1 MQQIL
6 ASFGPLQGMI
16 TPAVPS
22 LAPITTSFTP
32 LAPINPVA
40 LASSDTITSQ
50 SGQIDLPPAVAP
62 SDSFTDHESELDQ
75 SPSDSISAMFN
86 DNEEKDTTPLNEVAE
101 HTPKKDSS
109 IQPAQDLVAITVTQD
124 VVTNFEEYNFTIGK
138 PLDPPPT
145 TARFLSMEQLVSF
158 CQEWAKHHGYA
169 IFKAH
174 SNTGKN
180 VYIKCDRSG
189 DFRGQLINTSGRKT
203 ATIKIGC
210 PFKITGSI
218 PTSTKIANKTWSLKI
233 QHGEHN
239 HEPSACPSAHAAHK
253 RLHPE
258 QVVEI
263 MNLSKSNL
271 KPAQILLQLRT
282 SDNETYATNKTISN
296 VLQKQRR
303 DELAGKTPTQVLLL
317 ILKETNWTYD
327 VKVNSSGEILNLFF
341 AHPGSIHL
349 ARINHHVALLD
360 STYKT
365 NRYQLPLLHI
375 IGQVA
380 TNRSF
385 SLAFCF
391 LAYEDQESYVWAV
404 ENLKKHVWRPQR
416 IPKVFVTDRDT
427 ALRNALAEV
436 FPDSQANLCTWHL
449 NQNIATNC
457 KTYFSSTTIP
467 LTSPDHPW
475 RKFLKVWGK
484 VTSAKTPAIY
494 VDRLNELKIHLATRP
509 AVLEYITTSILP
521 VKELFVVAWACQ
533 HPHLQNLHTSR
544 AEAGHAYL
552 KTFITNSTGDLLS
565 VFKCLTLA
573 VDAQLNSVHESIARD
588 TIRTLVN
595 VPKSFIPLL
604 GCVSSF
610 AIKECIEQYNRLVDL
625 DPTEEC
631 SHTVTVG
638 LGIPCAHKIAELL
651 ENDNQLS
658 PVASEKTDDSEL
670 DLDHEIKMLVVALS
684 NEKPEALPKVIQKI
698 KQISAGTHTAVPIL
712 APHVKSKT
720 KGRPTTQLKKQR
732 STSTRRNPSAHELV
746 DAKLKKDQMAKKRA
760 LKASGRKTVKR
771 IKKSDEDDDIEV
783 ESDENLLDGDY
794 EEEESDNEEDGSQS
808 GSQCDENLVNHID
821 ERTAG
826 KNELGEEAAGELGLD
841 GNLATDGDSAN
852 EGGLNHPVKPNYI
865 SQIPKHI
872 QQHIKDVFDPTADG
886 NCGFRCLARSLG
898 YAEDGWRKVRK
909 ELTKEATDHK
919 GVYLKLQG
927 GEESMNRII
936 ESLEESSK
944 SPITTSQ
951 WLNKMN
957 HGQIIAN
964 TYRRPI
970 IFISNECSNTFL
982 PLRLGPSVKLGCE
995 PVYLLHVNGNHWVLA
1010 NVEGKDGVKPIP
1022 PPVLASRVTS
1032 KTAKNWLSHLKEGL
1046 ALYIKDFSS

>member
-1 MQQIL
+1 MTNNAEPAGVTVPPEVWAQMQQIL

-16 TPAVPS
+16 TPAVPP

-50 SGQIDLPPAVAP
+50 SGQIDLPPA
-62 SDSFTDHESELDQ
+62 

-86 DNEEKDTTPLNEVAE
+86 DNEEKDTTPSTKLLNTLPRRIA
-101 HTPKKDSS
+101 PFSQLKISS
-109 IQPAQDLVAITVTQD
+109 STYYSPI
-124 VVTNFEEYNFTIGK
+124 
-138 PLDPPPT
+138 
-145 TARFLSMEQLVSF
+145 LSMEQLVSF

-239 HEPSACPSAHAAHK
+239 HKPSACPSAHAAHK

-258 QVVEI
+258 Q
-263 MNLSKSNL
+263 
-271 KPAQILLQLRT
+271 
-282 SDNETYATNKTISN
+282 
-296 VLQKQRR
+296 KQRR
-303 DELAGKTPTQVLLL
+303 DKLAGKTPTQVLLL

-349 ARINHHVALLD
+349 ARINHHVLLD

-416 IPKVFVTDRDT
+416 IPKVFVTIETPPYSR
-427 ALRNALAEV
+427 
-436 FPDSQANLCTWHL
+436 S
-449 NQNIATNC
+449 
-457 KTYFSSTTIP
+457 
-467 LTSPDHPW
+467 PW

-509 AVLEYITTSILP
+509 AVLKYITTSILP

-533 HPHLQNLHTSR
+533 HPHLRNLHTSR

-658 PVASEKTDDSEL
+658 PGDFHPRAHESEFLTDLSLQFILQKTDDSEL

-712 APHVKSKT
+712 APHLKSKT

-760 LKASGRKTVKR
+760 LKASGRKTVKQ
-771 IKKSDEDDDIEV
+771 IKKSDEDDDIEG

-794 EEEESDNEEDGSQS
+794 EEEESTMK
-808 GSQCDENLVNHID
+808 
-821 ERTAG
+821 RM
-826 KNELGEEAAGELGLD
+826 LGEEAAGELGLD

-964 TYRRPI
+964 
-970 IFISNECSNTFL
+970 
-982 PLRLGPSVKLGCE
+982 
-995 PVYLLHVNGNHWVLA
+995 
-1010 NVEGKDGVKPIP
+1010 
-1022 PPVLASRVTS
+1022 
-1032 KTAKNWLSHLKEGL
+1032 
-1046 ALYIKDFSS
+1046 

>member
-1 MQQIL
+1 MPATDTVTKLFADIL
-6 ASFGPLQGMI
+6 AISHSGSAIPQATQDDLIFQRFSC
-16 TPAVPS
+16 PA
-22 LAPITTSFTP
+22 I
-32 LAPINPVA
+32 
-40 LASSDTITSQ
+40 
-50 SGQIDLPPAVAP
+50 
-62 SDSFTDHESELDQ
+62 LDQ
-75 SPSDSISAMFN
+75 DEEEDGMWYVVNKAMDSLFGI
-86 DNEEKDTTPLNEVAE
+86 DNCKENL
-101 HTPKKDSS
+101 
-109 IQPAQDLVAITVTQD
+109 
-124 VVTNFEEYNFTIGK
+124 
-138 PLDPPPT
+138 
-145 TARFLSMEQLVSF
+145 
-158 CQEWAKHHGYA
+158 
-169 IFKAH
+169 
-174 SNTGKN
+174 
-180 VYIKCDRSG
+180 RSG
-189 DFRGQLINTSGRKT
+189 KYGIEVV
-203 ATIKIGC
+203 IEY
-210 PFKITGSI
+210 
-218 PTSTKIANKTWSLKI
+218 LK
-233 QHGEHN
+233 N
-239 HEPSACPSAHAAHK
+239 ARAHK
-253 RLHPE
+253 FWNTPF
-258 QVVEI
+258 
-263 MNLSKSNL
+263 N
-271 KPAQILLQLRT
+271 P
-282 SDNETYATNKTISN
+282 
-296 VLQKQRR
+296 
-303 DELAGKTPTQVLLL
+303 DELL
-317 ILKETNWTYD
+317 ILKLRRIFECFKSAGGVLAKYPPAKPPPKKSKNPSQVRNPSDDIPIPTEEEILSSMDREDPDATEEAKEQEEDQSEDEQERIPWNLKTMRTALNEI
-327 VKVNSSGEILNLFF
+327 KFGLLSQPANESSSGWLPHIKSLDT
-341 AHPGSIHL
+341 L
-349 ARINHHVALLD
+349 A
-360 STYKT
+360 
-365 NRYQLPLLHI
+365 
-375 IGQVA
+375 
-380 TNRSF
+380 
-385 SLAFCF
+385 
-391 LAYEDQESYVWAV
+391 DQIE
-404 ENLKKHVWRPQR
+404 
-416 IPKVFVTDRDT
+416 
-427 ALRNALAEV
+427 
-436 FPDSQANLCTWHL
+436 QAQC
-449 NQNIATNC
+449 
-457 KTYFSSTTIP
+457 
-467 LTSPDHPW
+467 PDHPW

-509 AVLEYITTSILP
+509 AVLKYITTSILP

-533 HPHLQNLHTSR
+533 HPHLRNLHTSR

-595 VPKSFIPLL
+595 VPKLFIPLL

-658 PVASEKTDDSEL
+658 PGDFHPQWHLKYNPEVTKTDDSEL

-712 APHVKSKT
+712 APHLKSKT

-760 LKASGRKTVKR
+760 LKASGRKTVKQ
-771 IKKSDEDDDIEV
+771 IKKSDEDDDIEG

-852 EGGLNHPVKPNYI
+852 EGGLNHPVK
-865 SQIPKHI
+865 IPKHI

-964 TYRRPI
+964 TAFSEIGMRA
-970 IFISNECSNTFL
+970 SL
-982 PLRLGPSVKLGCE
+982 P
-995 PVYLLHVNGNHWVLA
+995 
-1010 NVEGKDGVKPIP
+1010 
-1022 PPVLASRVTS
+1022 ASCQR
-1032 KTAKNWLSHLKEGL
+1032 
-1046 ALYIKDFSS
+1046 